1 MSKLKAKKGF
11 TLVELIVVLVIIAL
25 LAALLI
31 PALTGYI
38 DKSKARAIESE
49 AKGIWT
55 AAQSAASEY
64 YGLNIDEKSMEN
76 ALTNSCTID
85 GITYTKCLGR
95 ISNATFSDEQSY
107 WHKNPTTASQL
118 IAQQVLIYLDSQ
130 SKNNSQYSFGNSN
143 VPTSGATLANSIKN
157 NFGSNPPKN
166 AVFIQIFYD
175 ENCKVLAMNFGKNGY
190 LVTMTADH
198 SPICEKNGKIL

>member
-1 MSKLKAKKGF
+1 MK
-11 TLVELIVVLVIIAL
+11 
-25 LAALLI
+25 
-31 PALTGYI
+31 
-38 DKSKARAIESE
+38 
-49 AKGIWT
+49 
-55 AAQSAASEY
+55 
-64 YGLNIDEKSMEN
+64 N
-76 ALTNSCTID
+76 ALTNSCKID
-85 GITYTKCLGR
+85 GKTYTKCLGR
-95 ISNATFSDEQSY
+95 ISNATFSDEQTN

-143 VPTSGATLANSIKN
+143 VPTSGATLDKSIN
-157 NFGSNPPKN
+157 YNFGSNPPKN

>member
-1 MSKLKAKKGF
+1 
-11 TLVELIVVLVIIAL
+11 
-25 LAALLI
+25 
-31 PALTGYI
+31 
-38 DKSKARAIESE
+38 
-49 AKGIWT
+49 
-55 AAQSAASEY
+55 
-64 YGLNIDEKSMEN
+64 MEN

-175 ENCKVLAMNFGKNGY
+175 ENCKVLAINFGKDGY
-190 LVTMTADH
+190 LVTMTAGH

>member
-1 MSKLKAKKGF
+1 MSKLKAQKGF
-11 TLVELIVVLVIIAL
+11 TLVELIVVLVIIAV

-64 YGLNIDEKSMEN
+64 YGLNIDEKSMKN
-76 ALTNSCTID
+76 ALTNSCKID
-85 GITYTKCLGR
+85 GKTYTKCLGR
-95 ISNATFSDEQSY
+95 ISNATFSDEQTN

-130 SKNNSQYSFGNSN
+130 SKIIPNIVLEIGMFQPL
-143 VPTSGATLANSIKN
+143 VRHWT
-157 NFGSNPPKN
+157 
-166 AVFIQIFYD
+166 
-175 ENCKVLAMNFGKNGY
+175 KVLITILDPILQKCRIYSNF
-190 LVTMTADH
+190 L
-198 SPICEKNGKIL
+198 

>member
-11 TLVELIVVLVIIAL
+11 TLVELIVVLVIIAV

-38 DKSKARAIESE
+38 DKSKAKAIESE

-64 YGLNIDEKSMEN
+64 YGLNIDEKSMKN
-76 ALTNSCTID
+76 ALD
-85 GITYTKCLGR
+85 K
-95 ISNATFSDEQSY
+95 
-107 WHKNPTTASQL
+107 
-118 IAQQVLIYLDSQ
+118 
-130 SKNNSQYSFGNSN
+130 
-143 VPTSGATLANSIKN
+143 SIN
-157 NFGSNPPKN
+157 YNFGSNPPKN

-175 ENCKVLAMNFGKNGY
+175 ENCKVLAINFGKDGY
-190 LVTMTADH
+190 LVTMTAGH

>member
-1 MSKLKAKKGF
+1 MSKLKAQKGF
-11 TLVELIVVLVIIAL
+11 TLVELIVVLVIIAV
-25 LAALLI
+25 LATLLI

-64 YGLNIDEKSMEN
+64 YGLNIDEKSMKN
-76 ALTNSCTID
+76 ALTNSCKID
-85 GITYTKCLGR
+85 GKTYTKCLGR
-95 ISNATFSDEQSY
+95 ISNAT
-107 WHKNPTTASQL
+107 
-118 IAQQVLIYLDSQ
+118 QQVLIYLDSQ

-143 VPTSGATLANSIKN
+143 VPTSGATLDKSIKY

-175 ENCKVLAMNFGKNGY
+175 ENCKVLAINFGKNGY
-190 LVTMTADH
+190 LVTMTAGH

>member
-11 TLVELIVVLVIIAL
+11 TLVELIVVLVIIAI

-38 DKSKARAIESE
+38 DKSKARSIESE

-64 YGLNIDEKSMEN
+64 YGLNIDEKSMKN

-95 ISNATFSDEQSY
+95 ISNATFSDEQKN
-107 WHKNPTTASQL
+107 WHKNPTTASQR
-118 IAQQVLIYLDSQ
+118 IAQQVQLYLDSQ
-130 SKNNSQYSFGNSN
+130 SKNNYQ
-143 VPTSGATLANSIKN
+143 
-157 NFGSNPPKN
+157 
-166 AVFIQIFYD
+166 
-175 ENCKVLAMNFGKNGY
+175 
-190 LVTMTADH
+190 
-198 SPICEKNGKIL
+198 

>member
-1 MSKLKAKKGF
+1 MSKLKAQKGF
-11 TLVELIVVLVIIAL
+11 TLVELIVVLVIIAV

-64 YGLNIDEKSMEN
+64 YGLNIDEKSMKN
-76 ALTNSCTID
+76 ALTNSCKID
-85 GITYTKCLGR
+85 GKTYTKCLGR
-95 ISNATFSDEQSY
+95 ISNATFSDEQTN

-118 IAQQVLIYLDSQ
+118 IARQVLIYLDSQ
-130 SKNNSQYSFGNSN
+130 SKNNSQYSFGNRN
-143 VPTSGATLANSIKN
+143 VPTSGATLDKSINN

-175 ENCKVLAMNFGKNGY
+175 KNCKVLAINFGKNGY
-190 LVTMTADH
+190 LVTMTAGH